1 MRQAHLLMAGR
12 SAVFVAAA
20 LVSPVM
26 LYRELLLAGHPEEAT
41 NPDQH
46 EDHLAV

>member
-1 MRQAHLLMAGR
+1 MRQADLLMAGR

-41 NPDQH
+41 SPGRP